1 MTAPAIAHRVEYG
14 RFVLGTLVGP
24 AVWLALLVRP
34 FLFPPEASVGGV
46 SGPGGPNALAMFLG
60 LLLPFL
66 GFLIGGAIAGTA
78 LKRSIGA
85 ALGFGV
91 AFCVA
96 DLWVMLSVVS
106 TQAWTGSLV
115 AGLIQLTL
123 VHAIVFG
130 IAGLIGLSSSG
141 VRRRA
146 LVVGAGGF
154 AAGGLASGILLTVL
168 AIVGLFGGSLPGV
181 VLAYPI
187 PMTFPWII
195 GVALFGEALKRE
207 QGLHF

>member
-1 MTAPAIAHRVEYG
+1 MTAPANADRVVYG
-14 RFVLGTLVGP
+14 RFVLGALVGP
-24 AVWLALLVRP
+24 AGWLALLFRP
-34 FLFPPEASVGGV
+34 FLFPPQATIGGASGL
-46 SGPGGPNALAMFLG
+46 GGPNAFAMLAGM
-60 LLLPFL
+60 LLPFL

-91 AFCVA
+91 AFWVG
-96 DLWVMLSVVS
+96 DFWVMLSVVS

-123 VHAIVFG
+123 LNAIVFG

-181 VLAYPI
+181 VLAYAI